1 MYLNYDILAGKIK
14 LSQFLTLSRFCPNT
28 LILLW
33 CGNDKGGMVVKGR
46 ASSREANIRD
56 SAAVPILVTAIHCM
70 PVASTAMGVDATG
83 LWRRLAGS
91 IRKTMSGW
99 CRTYLYH
106 VIWYHQDRRK
116 KMTRRHLG
124 SRMFMILEQDE
135 DQTTKRQW
143 KGSSPE
149 VLLSLDFGFNYITSL
164 WKQMKKK

>member
-1 MYLNYDILAGKIK
+1 MTMEEWLLKVE
-14 LSQFLTLSRFCPNT
+14 LLVERPTLG
-28 LILLW
+28 ILL
-33 CGNDKGGMVVKGR
+33 
-46 ASSREANIRD
+46 
-56 SAAVPILVTAIHCM
+56 PILVTAIHRM

-91 IRKTMSGW
+91 IRKTMSGR

-106 VIWYHQDRRK
+106 VIGYHQDRRK
-116 KMTRRHLG
+116 KMTRRR

-143 KGSSPE
+143 KGSSSE

-164 WKQMKKK
+164 

>member
-1 MYLNYDILAGKIK
+1 MYLNYDILAVKIR
-14 LSQFLTLSRFCPNT
+14 LSQFLILSRFCPNT

-56 SAAVPILVTAIHCM
+56 SAANLGHCHPSYASCQHSHGSGCHRTLEETSRLHQENHVRLVSHL
-70 PVASTAMGVDATG
+70 S
-83 LWRRLAGS
+83 
-91 IRKTMSGW
+91 
-99 CRTYLYH
+99 
-106 VIWYHQDRRK
+106 VIWFHQDRRK
-116 KMTRRHLG
+116 KMTRRQLG

-149 VLLSLDFGFNYITSL
+149 VLLSLDFWFNYITSL